1 MNAFNRINILHVT
14 PGLALGGAERMMLA
28 MLKGLDKQKYNI
40 KLCCWCG
47 SCKLQKDIEEA
58 GIEVIDLKQED
69 GNILK
74 VVSKMRKVIK
84 EHHIE
89 FLHTHLFDADLCGF
103 LAGKTT
109 GVPIIVSS
117 VPSFTFLCK
126 KKHQI
131 RYKILSLFFDRF
143 ITISEAIGK
152 FMVKNCKINP
162 KKVTAVHSGFL
173 DEFNCQIDKASVADM
188 RKKYALTEN
197 DLVIGIVA
205 RLDSRKGY
213 FYLLDAVA
221 KIIKDYPEVKL
232 ICAGGGDLQPEL
244 GAYSRKLGIDKR
256 VIFTGT
262 VEDIPSFLGL
272 LDIFTLPSLDEGLG
286 IVILEAMNSGLA
298 VVASNVGGIP
308 EMVDNDETGL
318 LVEPAN
324 SDDLARG
331 LITLIKDKDL
341 RVKMGELAKERVKRF
356 SSDIMIQKL
365 EKIYD
370 FCIEEKRLR

>member
-117 VPSFTFLCK
+117 VPSFTFLWK